1 MSNVI
6 QISVFMDN
14 KHGRLSTIAGVLADA
29 NVNIFGFCVADS
41 ADFGII
47 RLVVDDYEIAVDALK
62 KAQMSV
68 NLTPILLVKVDDV
81 PGGAKKVFDVFSK
94 LGIDIEYSYGV
105 RSAIIA
111 FGVENGDCV
120 QKLLQDEDI
129 TLIDLQNLINQ

>member
-14 KHGRLSTIAGVLADA
+14 KHGRLSTIAGALADA

-47 RLVVDDYEIAVDALK
+47 RLVVDDYELAADALK

-68 NLTPILLVKVDDV
+68 NLTPVLLVKVDDV
-81 PGGAKKVFDVFSK
+81 PGGAKKVFDLFSK
-94 LGIDIEYSYGV
+94 HKIDIEYSYGV
-105 RSAIIA
+105 RSAVIA
-111 FGVENGDCV
+111 FGVEDVNGV
-120 QKLLQDEDI
+120 EQLLKGEDI
-129 TLIDLQNLINQ
+129 TLTDLTNLTK